1 MQLFWFILKNFR
13 VNVFITVITGIVS
26 GVGSALL
33 ITFINRV
40 LFTSELS
47 NARMA
52 WQFIGICLVVL
63 FTGVFSKTVLVKF
76 NENVAVDLR
85 MQLSRNVLSAPL
97 RYLEELGPA
106 KVLAVLT
113 QDINQITMAL
123 IQLPVLFINL
133 AIIVSCLIYLGIL
146 SWKLLLV
153 ALGFM
158 GVGILVNR
166 LLVRKALKYMKLCRD
181 EVDKLYDNLR
191 SLTGGIKEL
200 KLHDGRAQDFLHGT
214 LEVNSNALR
223 DLSVSGMTYHNFA
236 SNWTQLLFFL
246 FVGLLLFGMR
256 NIQQFDNAILT
267 GYTLTILYMMGFLG
281 GVLNAIPALSRA
293 NISLQK
299 VLSLGGSLA
308 AQAKEKETTS
318 ILANPGPRWHSLEL
332 AGVTH
337 SYHREREN
345 SSFVLGPVDLSL
357 SPGEMVFLIGGNG
370 SGKTTLAKLL
380 TGLYTPESGEILLDG
395 QPVTDENRRLY
406 RQQFS
411 MIFSDFFLFDSLLG
425 LCSPDLDEK
434 AREYLIKFHL
444 DHKVEIKGGVL
455 STTNLSQGQRKRL
468 ALLTAYLENRPIYI
482 FDEWAADQDPVFK
495 EVFYLELLPEL
506 KARNKTLLVISH
518 DDRYY
523 HVADRIIK
531 LDQGS
536 IVPYQV
542 IPESR
547 SYLEMEMPKA
557 GSSL

>member
-1 MQLFWFILKNFR
+1 MQLFSFILRNFK
-13 VNVFITVITGIVS
+13 VNIFITVITGVVS
-26 GVGSALL
+26 GVGSAVL

-40 LFTSELS
+40 LSRSELS
-47 NARMA
+47 NARTA
-52 WQFIGICLVVL
+52 WQFTGICLLVL
-63 FTGVFSKTVLVKF
+63 LTGVFSKTVLVKF

-85 MQLSRNVLSAPL
+85 MQLSRHILAAPL

-106 KVLAVLT
+106 KVLAALT

-123 IQLPVLFINL
+123 IQLPVLIINL
-133 AIIVSCLIYLGIL
+133 AIIVSCLIYLGLL
-146 SWKLLLV
+146 SWKLLLI
-153 ALGFM
+153 ALGFI

-166 LLVRKALKYMKLCRD
+166 LLVRKALKYMTLCRD

-200 KLHDGRAQDFLHGT
+200 KLHDARAHDFMHGT
-214 LEVNSNALR
+214 LEANANALR
-223 DLSVSGMTYHNFA
+223 DLSISGMTYHNLA

-256 NIQQFDNAILT
+256 NIQQFDNTILT

-299 VLSLGGSLA
+299 VLSLGVSLA
-308 AQAKEKETTS
+308 ARVKEKEAAN
-318 ILANPGPRWHSLEL
+318 ILANPDLYWHSLEL

-345 SSFVLGPVDLSL
+345 SSFVLGPIDLSL
-357 SPGEMVFLIGGNG
+357 RPGEMVFLIGGNG

-380 TGLYTPESGEILLDG
+380 TGLYTPESGKILLDG
-395 QPVTDENRRLY
+395 LPVTDENRRLY
-406 RQQFS
+406 RQYFS
-411 MIFSDFFLFDSLLG
+411 MVFSDFFLFDSLLG

-455 STTNLSQGQRKRL
+455 STTDLSQGQRKRL
-468 ALLTAYLENRPIYI
+468 ALLTAYLENRPIYL

-531 LDQGS
+531 LDQGK
-536 IVPYQV
+536 IVPHYV

-547 SYLEMEMPKA
+547 PYLDMKMPKA
-557 GSSL
+557 ESIL